1 MRLMRL
7 DLLRY
12 GKFTDKTVTLPKAEK
27 DFHLIVGPN
36 EAGKSTLRSAILD
49 LLFGIETRSPYDF
62 LHKYSEMRLGAAVEQ
77 GDAALDF
84 IRIKA
89 RAKALQSAGGSP
101 LADSALAPYLGQVDR
116 LFFDQMFGLNH
127 ERLVQGGQDILSAS
141 NDIGQILFQAA
152 AGVGSLGQIRDE
164 LEAQA
169 NALWAKRKSGDREYY
184 VAAAE
189 LEQAEA
195 ALKTAT
201 VRTKDWQ
208 EANARVNQIGDD
220 LALARGRYTAL
231 EQQRIGLERV
241 RRTAPLLTSLQASET
256 LLAELGDVIALPENA
271 AELLTR
277 AEQETAVAT
286 ESVQLFDRQCADLT
300 DKIKALLPNEAILA
314 RSADIDALFGMRQ
327 ELRSLDSDIA
337 KREGEVLVH
346 WHDLQ
351 QSVLQLGWPA
361 QDEEALTKRL
371 PGSLVKSSLTSLI
384 RRHEALLQTLS
395 SAEEALIQRQ
405 AEIKDIDLQMTGLP
419 DSTLPVALLD
429 ALARARALGDVA
441 VQAKQQATQIK
452 RLTRDL
458 ASATLELGAWSH
470 DADTLRQ
477 LQPPTLDEINAL
489 IKRRGDLES
498 KESADQ
504 QRMAELG
511 SEIQALELEISQF
524 KAIHQPVTLADV
536 TEIRS
541 SRDSTWQAIK
551 SGTVALMEAAPGYEH
566 QVVQSDQLSDQRHDK
581 AKQESEFQVKLDLLA
596 RLQQQMNEVMGRQQ
610 KHAAALARFDQYWDV
625 QTKTIGLAGLPLL
638 KVNHWRAVREK
649 VLLAQDALTEA
660 QSAQAEFEKIAVE
673 ASAALAQEVQAVK
686 PQDGPLPL
694 AALVVLADEMVKNAT
709 RSQERRETLA
719 AQKTRAEGALPEL
732 IRRQALAQEAVNTW
746 LSDFKHNLALA
757 NLPADTN
764 VEAAQEALEL
774 FDRMHLQLQKIR
786 DIRVNRIDAMRL
798 AQRDFDAQA
807 KALALDLSPD
817 MAHAGAAPIAQAL
830 SQRLKAELSMS
841 EDLRRLKLELD
852 QGLAELGTARQR
864 LLEANAS
871 LAPLLHQC
879 STQDKDRLRAAI
891 ANSDRCRLLNGQLGE
906 ALKQLL
912 ALGDGLGRDVLA
924 AEFAATDVNTLAMR
938 LAEFKLE
945 MDDSVAQQNRLSG
958 ELTAAQATLEKIAG
972 QADAAKAEAQR
983 QEALAR
989 MSNAVERFI
998 KVYASA
1004 KLLRW
1009 SIERFRESKQGPMLT
1024 RASEVFA
1031 ELTQGGFCK
1040 LAVDYE
1046 SDPLKLSGQRST
1058 GELVDIEG
1066 MSEGTRDQ
1074 LYLALRLAAL
1084 ELHLQQTVALPFI
1097 ADDLFINYDD
1107 GRARAGLQALATLS
1121 ESTQVLFLTHHEHL
1135 VPVAQSVF
1143 GERLN
1148 VVRLG

>member
-1 MRLMRL
+1 MRLTRL

-12 GKFTDKTVTLPKAEK
+12 GKFTDKTVSLPKADQ

-62 LHKYSEMRLGAAVEQ
+62 LHKYSEMRLGAAIEQ

-84 IRIKA
+84 IRTKA
-89 RAKALQSAGGSP
+89 RAKTLQSAVGSP
-101 LADSALAPYLGQVDR
+101 LADNALTPYLGQVDR
-116 LFFDQMFGLNH
+116 VFFDQMFGLNH

-169 NALWAKRKSGDREYY
+169 SALWAKRKSNDREYY
-184 VAAAE
+184 IAAAE
-189 LEQAEA
+189 LEQAET

-208 EANARVNQIGDD
+208 EANARVNQIGDE
-220 LALARGRYTAL
+220 LALARGRYIEL
-231 EQQRIGLERV
+231 GQLSIGLERV
-241 RRTAPLLTSLQASET
+241 RRTAPLLTSLQASEA

-286 ESVQLFDRQCADLT
+286 ESVQLFDKQCADLT
-300 DKIKALLPNEAILA
+300 DKIATLQPNASILA
-314 RSADIDALFGMRQ
+314 RSADIEALFDIRQ
-327 ELRSLDSDIA
+327 QQRTLDNDIA

-346 WHDLQ
+346 WQEIQ

-361 QDEEALTKRL
+361 EDEDALTKRL
-371 PGSLVKSSLTSLI
+371 PGSLVTSSLTGLI
-384 RRHEALLQTLS
+384 RRHEALLQTRF
-395 SAEEALIQRQ
+395 SAEEALNQRQ

-419 DSTLPVALLD
+419 DSSLPVDLLD
-429 ALARARALGDVA
+429 ALTRARALGDVA
-441 VQAKQQATQIK
+441 AQAKQQATQIK

-458 ASATLELGAWSH
+458 ESATLELGAWFH
-470 DADTLRQ
+470 DAETLRH
-477 LQPPTLDEINAL
+477 LQAPTLDEINAL
-489 IKRRGDLES
+489 IKRRSDLES

-504 QRMAELG
+504 QRIAELA
-511 SEIQALELEISQF
+511 SDIKALELEISQF
-524 KAIHQPVTLADV
+524 KTTHQPVTLADV
-536 TEIRS
+536 TEVRS
-541 SRDSTWQAIK
+541 TRDSTWQAIK

-566 QVVQSDQLSDQRHDK
+566 QVAQSDQLSDQRHDK
-581 AKQESEFQVKLDLLA
+581 AQQESEFQVKLDLLA
-596 RLQQQMNEVMGRQQ
+596 RLQQQLNEVMDRQQ
-610 KHAAALARFDQYWDV
+610 KHAASLARFDQDWDA
-625 QTKTIGLAGLPLL
+625 QTKTTGLTGLPLL
-638 KVNHWRAVREK
+638 KVNHWRSVREK

-660 QSAQAEFEKIAVE
+660 HSAQAESDKTSVQT
-673 ASAALAQEVQAVK
+673 SAALAQVVQTVK
-686 PQDGPLPL
+686 PQDGHLPL
-694 AALVVLADEMVKNAT
+694 ASLVVLADEMVKNAT

-719 AQKTRAEGALPEL
+719 AQKIRAEGALPEL
-732 IRRQALAQEAVNTW
+732 IRRQALAQDAVNTW

-757 NLPADTN
+757 NLPANTN
-764 VEAAQEALEL
+764 VETAQEALDL

-807 KALALDLSPD
+807 KALALELDPD
-817 MAHAGAAPIAQAL
+817 MARASPAQIAQDL
-830 SQRLKAELSMS
+830 SQRLKAELAVS

-852 QGLAELGTARQR
+852 KGLADLGTARQH

-871 LAPLLHQC
+871 LAPLFHQC
-879 STQDKDRLRAAI
+879 GTQDKDRLRTAI

-906 ALKQLL
+906 AIKQLL

-989 MSNAVERFI
+989 MSNAVERFV
-998 KVYASA
+998 KVYTSA

-1009 SIERFRESKQGPMLT
+1009 SIERFRESKQGPMLK
-1024 RASEVFA
+1024 RASSVFS
-1031 ELTQGGFCK
+1031 ELTQGAFSK

-1046 SDPLKLSGQRST
+1046 SDPLKLSGQRAT
-1058 GELVDIEG
+1058 GEQVDIEG

-1107 GRARAGLQALATLS
+1107 GRARAGLQALAHLS
-1121 ESTQVLFLTHHEHL
+1121 ESTQVIFLTHHEHL
-1135 VPVAQSVF
+1135 VPVAQTVF

-1148 VVRLG
+1148 VVRLS